1 MHEILVI
8 SGKGG
13 AGKTSVT
20 GAFAHLADNAI
31 LCDLDVDAPDF
42 HLLSQPEKYQ
52 THEFWSGYE
61 AHIRQ
66 EDCMKCGDCFER
78 CRFDAIKEE
87 DGEYT
92 VDPMKCEGCKVCVAL
107 CPGEAIDFNL
117 KKCGEWYRSH
127 TRFGQLVHAQL
138 YPGEENSGRLV
149 ALLKDEARKTA
160 KEYGYEIMLADG
172 APGIGCPVISSLSG
186 TDLAVFVTEPTPSGL
201 HDLERVAALCD
212 HFRVKGCVVINKYDL
227 NIDMTEKIESFCEQK
242 GYPVA
247 GRVPHSNV
255 VTAAMV
261 ERKAVTEYDSSMY
274 TDFVGI
280 WNNVL
285 SQL

>member
-13 AGKTSVT
+13 AGKTTVT
-20 GAFAHLADNAI
+20 GAFAHLSQNAI

-42 HLLSQPEKYQ
+42 HLISQPEHYEE
-52 THEFWSGYE
+52 HEFWSGYE
-61 AHIRQ
+61 AVIRQ
-66 EDCMKCGDCFER
+66 DDCMHCGDCLNR
-78 CRFDAIKEE
+78 CRFDAIIEK
-87 DGEYT
+87 DGTYT
-92 VDPMKCEGCKVCVAL
+92 VDPMKCEGCKVCVTL
-107 CPGEAIDFNL
+107 CPGESIDFNL
-117 KKCGEWYRSH
+117 KKCGEWYRSN
-127 TRFGQLVHAQL
+127 TRFGHLVHAQL

-160 KEYGYEIMLADG
+160 KSMGHEIMLADG

-212 HFRVKGCVVINKYDL
+212 HFRVKGTVVINKFDL
-227 NIDMTEKIESFCEQK
+227 NTDVTEQIESFCDQH

-247 GRVPHSNV
+247 GRVPHTDA

-261 ERKAVTEYDSSMY
+261 ERQTVTEYDSAIY
-274 TDFVGI
+274 TAFAGI
-280 WNNVL
+280 WNNIL